1 MTFQIPKYIIFIIII
16 VIYVIIHYL
25 TNKYYQ
31 VPEQSDEPYHLNQ
44 TLIYVNNYYQN
55 YLSTVTTFPL
65 SFIITSLYLKF
76 KNHGYGF
83 LLNEITNKINRN
95 DYLIFLSDGR
105 VISILMSLITLFIIS
120 LMDNNN
126 NNLMLITFFTFP
138 LKFLYFFLIYTEN
151 FSILLMTLYYYFE
164 NCKKTNN
171 KYLLFLIGLL
181 SILSRQLNIIW
192 INMFPLM
199 FLSKYFFIKR

>member
-65 SFIITSLYLKF
+65 SFIITVSL
-76 KNHGYGF
+76 
-83 LLNEITNKINRN
+83 
-95 DYLIFLSDGR
+95 FLSDEN
-105 VISILMSLITLFIIS
+105 SI
-120 LMDNNN
+120 
-126 NNLMLITFFTFP
+126 
-138 LKFLYFFLIYTEN
+138 K
-151 FSILLMTLYYYFE
+151 
-164 NCKKTNN
+164 
-171 KYLLFLIGLL
+171 
-181 SILSRQLNIIW
+181 
-192 INMFPLM
+192 
-199 FLSKYFFIKR
+199 